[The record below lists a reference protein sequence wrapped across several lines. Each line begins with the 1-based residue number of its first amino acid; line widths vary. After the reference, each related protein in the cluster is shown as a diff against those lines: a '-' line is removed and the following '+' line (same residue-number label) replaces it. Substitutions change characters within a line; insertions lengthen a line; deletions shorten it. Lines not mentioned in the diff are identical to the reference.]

1 MANMKTNFLD
11 ILYSLFSRPIK
22 HFFSVLISLFQ
33 IDFENILT
41 IPLVTRN
48 TRLIL
53 AFTIPTSV
61 GMTVANEKRK
71 APTLISITEYCD
83 VFVKCIAHL
92 FSATD
97 FYTEES
103 FYFFDSAISV
113 FQVIMLLEINL
124 FRVTYI
130 WFTHAHTLFL
140 KIF

>member
-33 IDFENILT
+33 IDFGNILT

-92 FSATD
+92 FPATD

-113 FQVIMLLEINL
+113 FQVIILLEINL

-130 WFTHAHTLFL
+130 WFTHAHTLF
-140 KIF
+140 